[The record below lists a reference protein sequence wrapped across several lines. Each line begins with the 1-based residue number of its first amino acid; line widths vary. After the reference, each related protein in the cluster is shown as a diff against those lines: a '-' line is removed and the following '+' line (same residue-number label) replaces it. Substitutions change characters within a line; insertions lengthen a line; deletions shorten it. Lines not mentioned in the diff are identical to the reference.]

1 MYEKTRGK
9 TVLFHSFYYQAG
21 SWEHPRRAVA
31 RAEVSQRGKNVR
43 FTVSNAEHAKAAVLY
58 RQIYCARGEDELYIT

>member
-21 SWEHPRRAVA
+21 SWEHPRRAVV

-43 FTVSNAEHAKAAVLY
+43 FTVSNAEHAK
-58 RQIYCARGEDELYIT
+58 